1 MKPLLSFLCQI
12 GDDAEQ
18 EQKRIDEIE
27 EDVTQKSSGCIT
39 LSQIP
44 RAHWVSLFQL
54 EAIKLRSKPLA
65 PPNKK
70 PVLAPFF
77 LPSVVAQGSAT
88 PSFPTSEE
96 YQKMLKKKGLPEEKD
111 DGKLTQAIEQDQD
124 IEQKAEELPSVWA
137 DDTAEE
143 FGWTIDTSRDDS
155 ALLNV
160 LENEDSEALKYSS
173 GAMEEHHANTTL
185 PPGEDVAQS
194 ESDAKVGH
202 RYSKSKIFGKKTT
215 LPR

>member
-1 MKPLLSFLCQI
+1 MLYQVEDVDQQNKN
-12 GDDAEQ
+12 A
-18 EQKRIDEIE
+18 DEIS

-70 PVLAPFF
+70 PVRAPFF

-88 PSFPTSEE
+88 PSFPTSQE
-96 YQKMLKKKGLPEEKD
+96 YQKLLKQKGQPEGKD
-111 DGKLTQAIEQDQD
+111 ETAAKDTEHDQN
-124 IEQKAEELPSVWA
+124 EEPEELPSVWE
-137 DDTAEE
+137 DKGAEE
-143 FGWTIDTSRDDS
+143 IGWTIDTSRDDS
-155 ALLNV
+155 MLLNIQ
-160 LENEDSEALKYSS
+160 ENVDDNEGWNNSVGAFEAQV
-173 GAMEEHHANTTL
+173 AL
-185 PPGEDVAQS
+185 PDEKAVAQAEHVPS
-194 ESDAKVGH
+194 TSH
-202 RYSKSKIFGKKTT
+202 RHSQSKIFNKKTK